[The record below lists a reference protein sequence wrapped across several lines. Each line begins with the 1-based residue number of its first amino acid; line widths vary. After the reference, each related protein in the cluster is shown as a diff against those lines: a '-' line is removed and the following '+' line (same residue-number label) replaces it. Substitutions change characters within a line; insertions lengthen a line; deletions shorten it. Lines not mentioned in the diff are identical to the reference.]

1 MVAYPVIPPK
11 SDAGGPAALQSA
23 TEESTRQTRRF
34 PRISLPNGMRVSWHG
49 ADLELHVRVKTLGMG
64 GLFISVSEPP
74 TVGTKLSLAF
84 EVPGGSVRAEAIVR
98 DIVASEG
105 IGVEFTQME
114 ARDKLLLQRLLNR
127 LLRCD
132 F

>member
-1 MVAYPVIPPK
+1 M
-11 SDAGGPAALQSA
+11 QCA

-34 PRISLPNGMRVSWHG
+34 PRITLPNGMRVSWHG

-74 TVGTKLSLAF
+74 AVGTKLRLAF

-98 DIVASEG
+98 DTPFCLI
-105 IGVEFTQME
+105 
-114 ARDKLLLQRLLNR
+114 
-127 LLRCD
+127 
-132 F
+132 